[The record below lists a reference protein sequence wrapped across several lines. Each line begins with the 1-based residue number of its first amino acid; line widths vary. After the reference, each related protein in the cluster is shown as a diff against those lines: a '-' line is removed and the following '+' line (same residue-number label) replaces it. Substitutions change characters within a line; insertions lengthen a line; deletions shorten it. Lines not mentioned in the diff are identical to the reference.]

1 MSHQINMISL
11 FTGIGGFDLAAETLD
26 WNILF
31 QSEIDDYCIQ
41 VLNKRYPNI
50 PKYGNINEIDA
61 TKFAGYVDVV
71 AGGFPCQP
79 FSNAGLQQGKEDPRF
94 LWPQMY
100 RVIQECRPNWV
111 IAENVLGLISN
122 ANGLVFEQVCT
133 DLEREGYK
141 VQPFVIPAAGKDSFQ
156 ERKRV
161 WIVACLDGFGSEK
174 NKVTSG
180 EHFKAFRQTKKQ
192 LPGCAHFESW
202 FQSVRYYSEL
212 DGVVYGIPKRM
223 DRTHA
228 LGNAI
233 DPRIAYEILLII
245 DYLTNN

>member
-1 MSHQINMISL
+1 MISL

-79 FSNAGLQQGKEDPRF
+79 FSNAGLQQGKEDPHF

-192 LPGCAHFESW
+192 LPDCTHFESW
-202 FQSVRYYSEL
+202 VQSLRYYSGL
-212 DGVVYGIPKRM
+212 DGVVYGIPNWM

-233 DPRIAYEILLII
+233 DPRVAYEFLITI
-245 DYLTNN
+245 DYLLA